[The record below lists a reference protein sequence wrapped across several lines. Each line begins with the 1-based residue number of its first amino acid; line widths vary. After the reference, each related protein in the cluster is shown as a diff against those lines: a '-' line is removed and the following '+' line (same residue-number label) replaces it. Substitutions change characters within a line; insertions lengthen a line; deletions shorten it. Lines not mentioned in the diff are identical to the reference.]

1 MEILAGIM
9 FIIVPFLVGC
19 VFLLVFGVI
28 GYAFYNMIFV
38 APGYEQ
44 QYEQILERIKDNPN
58 DNSLRLEARR
68 IGKWLTAHVPGKYSE
83 QSLANDL
90 AAILGTHPG
99 AVKVEITNLEK
110 LHPVDVAEQVEKLGQ
125 LFLKGVI
132 TAEEFERGKALF
144 LGNPP
149 NVAKK
154 TMETLDDL
162 YRLRQKGALSES
174 EYNVKKWDLLSG
186 KTGQVK
192 ARYAAERQ

>member
-1 MEILAGIM
+1 MEVLAGIL
-9 FIIVPFLVGC
+9 FIIVPFLVGG

-28 GYAFYNMIFV
+28 AYAFYNMIFV
-38 APGYEQ
+38 APGYERE
-44 QYEQILERIKDNPN
+44 YEQILERIKNNPN
-58 DNSLRLEARR
+58 DSNLRLEARR
-68 IGKWLTAHVPGKYSE
+68 VGKWLIAHVPGKYTE

-90 AAILGTHPG
+90 AAVLGTHPAG
-99 AVKVEITNLEK
+99 AGVVKVEITNPEK
-110 LHPVDVAEQVEKLGQ
+110 LRPVDTAEQVEKLGQ

-149 NVAKK
+149 NIAKK

-186 KTGQVK
+186 KLK
-192 ARYAAERQ
+192 